1 MNFDEY
7 KNVAVNFLRI
17 EDAAEF
23 LDMVEKEVNL
33 QGFECDKVTLF
44 KSLLCDVQWD
54 KFGSDLC
61 YRVYRSQYSS
71 RRVEMGWGSKGHY
84 ERNEYNIVIFEG
96 SQHLE
101 CEPTMTLYDFLLLE

>member
-7 KNVAVNFLRI
+7 KNVAVNFLCI

-23 LDMVEKEVNL
+23 LDMVGREVRL
-33 QGFECDKVTLF
+33 QGFECDKVTLY
-44 KSLLCDVQWD
+44 KPLLYDEQWNR
-54 KFGSDLC
+54 FGSDLC
-61 YRVYRSQYSS
+61 YRICRSPYNPS
-71 RRVEMGWGSKGHY
+71 RVEMGWGSKGYY
-84 ERNEYNIVIFEG
+84 ERNGYNIVIFEG